1 MGRVS
6 PVLAQARQICVKAW
20 AVGDGLERKRC
31 TVLQKAGVKSP
42 GRRHRLGWGR
52 RGTATEQKVHRHSKG
67 TKREREEHKKAK
79 RAGSVPALKRGA
91 SCWIEDS
98 HSPGPAGFLI
108 LSLAHTTRTCKNTGC
123 KRQAGGDS
131 QKIASQFQKHCTD
144 AAL

>member
-1 MGRVS
+1 MDWSANG
-6 PVLAQARQICVKAW
+6 AQSYKRQGSNHQEEDIDW
-20 AVGDGLERKRC
+20 G
-31 TVLQKAGVKSP
+31 GVEGEQQRSKKYT
-42 GRRHRLGWGR
+42 
-52 RGTATEQKVHRHSKG
+52 GTARALK
-67 TKREREEHKKAK
+67 EREEHKKAK